1 MQLMTISNEIDK
13 IRDAIREVE
22 DPSAAMA
29 LRHVYKALEELRDE
43 LVGLKGT
50 PDTMGKEQETLPRH

>member
-1 MQLMTISNEIDK
+1 MTVNTEIDK
-13 IRDAIREVE
+13 IRDAIKEVE

-43 LVGLKGT
+43 LVGLKGGAG
-50 PDTMGKEQETLPRH
+50 MEGKEQENRPSY

>member
-1 MQLMTISNEIDK
+1 MTVNQEIDK

-43 LVGLKGT
+43 LVGLKGA
-50 PDTMGKEQETLPRH
+50 PEGESKERESRPH

>member
-1 MQLMTISNEIDK
+1 MTVNTEIDK

-43 LVGLKGT
+43 LVELKGVSSME
-50 PDTMGKEQETLPRH
+50 DSKEQETQPRY

>member
-1 MQLMTISNEIDK
+1 MTVNNEISK

-43 LVGLKGT
+43 LVGLKEG
-50 PDTMGKEQETLPRH
+50 PEAEAKERESRPSH

>member
-1 MQLMTISNEIDK
+1 MTVSTEIDK

-29 LRHVYKALEELRDE
+29 LRHVYKALEELRE
-43 LVGLKGT
+43 EVGRLKNKME
-50 PDTMGKEQETLPRH
+50 PSETTSDQSHH

>member
-1 MQLMTISNEIDK
+1 MTINNEIDK

-43 LVGLKGT
+43 LVGLKGMPET
-50 PDTMGKEQETLPRH
+50 QGEEQENRPRY

>member
-1 MQLMTISNEIDK
+1 MTVNTEIDK

-43 LVGLKGT
+43 LVELKGIPGT
-50 PDTMGKEQETLPRH
+50 ESSKEQENRPRY

>member
-1 MQLMTISNEIDK
+1 MTVNTEIDK

-43 LVGLKGT
+43 LVELKGI
-50 PDTMGKEQETLPRH
+50 PTMEDNKEQESQPRY

>member
-1 MQLMTISNEIDK
+1 MTVNNEIEK

-43 LVGLKGT
+43 LVGLKGIPET
-50 PDTMGKEQETLPRH
+50 EGKERENRPNY

>member
-1 MQLMTISNEIDK
+1 MTVNNEISK

-43 LVGLKGT
+43 LVGLKG
-50 PDTMGKEQETLPRH
+50 PEAEEKERESRPSH

>member
-1 MQLMTISNEIDK
+1 MTISNEIDK
-13 IRDAIREVE
+13 IRDAIKEVE

-43 LVGLKGT
+43 LVGLKRP
-50 PDTMGKEQETLPRH
+50 PDRGSQEQESRPRY